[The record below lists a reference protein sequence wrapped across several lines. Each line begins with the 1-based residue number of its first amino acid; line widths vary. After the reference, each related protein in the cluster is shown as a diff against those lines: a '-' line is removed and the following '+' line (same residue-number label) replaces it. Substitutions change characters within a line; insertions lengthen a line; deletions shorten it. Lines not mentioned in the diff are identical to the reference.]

1 MSEELRCIGCGS
13 ILQDQD
19 PKKSGYLPTSAL
31 KKALT
36 SDDNDCL
43 LYTSPSPR
51 DTR

>member
-36 SDDNDCL
+36 SDDNEVYCL
-43 LYTSPSPR
+43 SLIHI
-51 DTR
+51 